1 MAQSLGDRM
10 RATVFGTTLV
20 ALAALLWLPT
30 TAAAQD
36 DAPTFEQLAAYC
48 DNTGLAYHADLQ
60 IGGCSALMR
69 VEDRSSVN
77 IVTAFTRRGQAYA
90 RQGEHEAAIADFTAA
105 VALDPRAV
113 AAYYGRAQ
121 SRRETRAYA
130 GAVADLDQ
138 VIRLRP
144 GNAGDLNSRC
154 WARAVGNL
162 QLDQALADCNASLA
176 IEANNRNTLDSR
188 GLVKLRMGDARG
200 ALADFTAAYDNTAA
214 RAHSLYGRGLAK
226 IALGRSAE
234 GEADL
239 AAAVVADASVSAA
252 YAGYGLRGVAAVETS
267 DDVLLRD
274 TLAEGNLLASDDQ
287 FGWCNNAQRTFNR
300 AQVIVGCTLA
310 LRSGLVRAS
319 GLSPAFETRG
329 YVYNEIG
336 RPRQALADLD
346 QALKLDP
353 SSTGA
358 LRSRALAHSNSGML
372 DEALAD
378 ANEAMRLEPTSVFN
392 FTTRATVY
400 MDRKQYAQAVAD
412 WDEVIRQQPENADHH
427 FNRGQALQE
436 MESYSRAIADYDRA
450 DTLLPN
456 NATILNTR
464 CWARALWGRQLD
476 QALAD
481 CDAALRIEDE
491 PYIIDSRGMVKLGLG
506 DAAGAYEDF
515 NAAYTRDSSL
525 ATSLYGRGLAQIRL
539 GRTAEGRAD
548 IAAALAVDPD
558 AAANYILAGQTP

>member
-1 MAQSLGDRM
+1 MQT
-10 RATVFGTTLV
+10 RAFHTILLAVAAFAGT
-20 ALAALLWLPT
+20 PGI
-30 TAAAQD
+30 AAAQNEGL
-36 DAPTFEQLAAYC
+36 TFDQQATYC

-60 IGGCSALMR
+60 IGGCSALMQ
-69 VEDRSSVN
+69 VEDRSRVN
-77 IVTAFTRRGQAYA
+77 IGTTFIRRGQAYA

-105 VALDPRAV
+105 VALDPRAA

-162 QLDQALADCNASLA
+162 QLEQALADCNASLA
-176 IEANNRNTLDSR
+176 IEAGNRATLDSR

-226 IALGRSAE
+226 IELGRSAE
-234 GEADL
+234 GEADI
-239 AAAVVADASVSAA
+239 AAAMAADDSVSAA
-252 YAGYGLRGVAAVETS
+252 YASYGLRGIAAVETS
-267 DDVLLRD
+267 DDVFLRN
-274 TLAEGNLLASDDQ
+274 TLAEGALLSSNDQ
-287 FGWCNNAQRTFNR
+287 FAWCINAQGTFNR
-300 AQVIVGCTLA
+300 AQVIAGCTLV
-310 LRSGLVRAS
+310 LRSGRVQAA
-319 GLSPAFETRG
+319 GVGPAFVTRG
-329 YVYNEIG
+329 VVYNDLG
-336 RPRQALADLD
+336 RPQQALADLD

-353 SSTGA
+353 SSSYA
-358 LRSRALAHSNSGML
+358 LRNRALTRSNAGML

-378 ANEAMRLEPTSVFN
+378 ASEAMRLEPTSVFS
-392 FTTRATVY
+392 FATRATVY
-400 MDRKQYAQAVAD
+400 MDRGQYPQAVAD
-412 WDEVIRQQPENADHH
+412 WDEVIRQQPDNADHH
-427 FNRGQALQE
+427 FNRGLALEE

-450 DTLLPN
+450 NALVPN
-456 NATILNTR
+456 NPTILNGR

-481 CDAALRIEDE
+481 CEAALRIEDE
-491 PYIIDSRGMVKLGLG
+491 PYIIDSRAMVKLGLG

-525 ATSLYGRGLAQIRL
+525 ATSLYGRGVAQIRL
-539 GRTAEGRAD
+539 GRTVEGRAD
-548 IAAALAVDPD
+548 IAAALALDPE
-558 AAANYILAGQTP
+558 AAANYVLAGQTP